1 MAAVSAMLTSAS
13 GAAFETLTA
22 GTSAIEARA
31 AFAAAAIF
39 ERASLGRTA
48 AAAAARI
55 GAAIF
60 TTAIFETLRV
70 APAIIMPAIIVA
82 GTATAIATIATGTAI
97 AAASAEGTLEAR
109 AGIAAADASGVARE
123 IFARSA
129 RGARGASFAGEED
142 AFLFGDSGCFAG
154 RKIRGLAAGGF
165 GVQRGDF
172 FGFGVGVIVRGV
184 GLGFGA
190 FGGGAG
196 LHGVFGYLQFLLF
209 VFLFVLVLIAGFLVF
224 FVVLFVVKFRA
235 AYDGISFGVFLRF
248 FVLGFDEFGGERRD
262 LIFVQVDVAT
272 NGDFRFDGFRS
283 GGKIRRS
290 FFFGAFHGLGGGTFF
305 GGRRGVG
312 AFFSEQPAR
321 QATGEAA

>member
-22 GTSAIEARA
+22 GTPAIEARA

-60 TTAIFETLRV
+60 TTAIFVTLRV
-70 APAIIMPAIIVA
+70 APAIIMPAVIVA
-82 GTATAIATIATGTAI
+82 RTAAAIATISAGTAI
-97 AAASAEGTLEAR
+97 TAASAERTLEAR
-109 AGIAAADASGVARE
+109 AGIAAADASGIARE
-123 IFARSA
+123 IFAGSA
-129 RGARGASFAGEED
+129 CGAGCASFAGEED

-184 GLGFGA
+184 GLGFRA

-196 LHGVFGYLQFLLF
+196 LHGVFGYLQLLF
-209 VFLFVLVLIAGFLVF
+209 FLVVFLVFVDVLVARFLFVVFVF
-224 FVVLFVVKFRA
+224 FIVKLRA
-235 AYDGISFGVFLRF
+235 
-248 FVLGFDEFGGERRD
+248 
-262 LIFVQVDVAT
+262 
-272 NGDFRFDGFRS
+272 
-283 GGKIRRS
+283 
-290 FFFGAFHGLGGGTFF
+290 
-305 GGRRGVG
+305 
-312 AFFSEQPAR
+312 
-321 QATGEAA
+321 